1 MKVSGFGTVM
11 VAAGVLAI
19 GCGCASSG
27 GNPAADG
34 ATTPASGAS
43 TPSSTSPPAGTGQP
57 VSSGAT
63 TSASTTGGG
72 SGNGTDSGAPAACA
86 TSALK
91 VAQAPGSGG
100 AAGSFYFDLTFTNT
114 GSSSCTLYGYP
125 GVSFTTSGHSQLGL
139 PAQRDPSSARL
150 ITLSPGGV
158 ASNQVRV
165 PDVGV
170 FSQSACKP
178 ATAAYIKVYPP
189 NQTAS
194 VYVSAK
200 TKVCTTS
207 QGRSGVQT
215 VVSGAHAGT

>member
-1 MKVSGFGTVM
+1 MKVSIFGTVM

-19 GCGCASSG
+19 GCGCSSG
-27 GNPAADG
+27 SNPAASG
-34 ATTPASGAS
+34 GSSTPASTAS
-43 TPSSTSPPAGTGQP
+43 TPTETSSPAGTGQP

-63 TSASTTGGG
+63 TPASTTAGGG
-72 SGNGTDSGAPAACA
+72 SGGGSGAPAACP
-86 TSALK
+86 TSVLR

-139 PAQRDPSSARL
+139 PAQRDPSPAKL

-165 PDVGV
+165 PDVTV
-170 FSQSACKP
+170 YPASACRP
-178 ATAAYIKVYPP
+178 ATATYIKVYPP
-189 NQTAS
+189 NQTAP

-207 QGRSGVQT
+207 AGRSGVQT
-215 VVSGAHAGT
+215 VVAGAHAGV

>member
-1 MKVSGFGTVM
+1 VKVSVFGTVM
-11 VAAGVLAI
+11 VAAGVLAV
-19 GCGCASSG
+19 GCGCSSG
-27 GNPAADG
+27 SSPAASG
-34 ATTPASGAS
+34 GSSTPGSTAS
-43 TPSSTSPPAGTGQP
+43 TPSGTSSPAGTGQP

-63 TSASTTGGG
+63 TPASTTAGGG
-72 SGNGTDSGAPAACA
+72 SGAPAACP
-86 TSALK
+86 TSVLR

-139 PAQRDPSSARL
+139 PAQRDPSPAKL

-165 PDVGV
+165 PDVTV
-170 FSQSACKP
+170 YPASACRP
-178 ATAAYIKVYPP
+178 ATATYIKVYPP
-189 NQTAS
+189 NQTAP

-207 QGRSGVQT
+207 AGRSGVQT
-215 VVSGAHAGT
+215 VVAGGHAGV